1 MVMISGVPGRELS
14 THLPTCR
21 RFKFLQLTVQPGPVR
36 VSRPG
41 YLAENFQ
48 LICPPADGSSSSSS
62 CVPAR
67 VPGRELST
75 HLPTCR
81 RFKFLQL
88 TVQPGPVRVS
98 RPGYLAENFQLICP
112 PADGSSSSSSRF
124 NPDQFVCPG
133 QGTWPRTFNSS
144 AHLPT
149 VQVPPVR
156 VSRPGYLAK
165 NFQLICPPFDGSS
178 SSSSRF
184 NPDQFVCPG
193 QGTWPRTFN
202 SSAHLP
208 TVQVP
213 PAHGSTRT
221 SSCVPARVPGRE
233 LSTHLPTCQRFKF
246 LQFVCPG
253 QGTWPRTFNSSAHL
267 STVQVPPA
275 HGSTRTS
282 SCVPARVPG
291 RELSTHLPTCRRFKF
306 LQLTVQPG
314 PVRVSRPGYLA
325 ENFQLICSAADGSSS
340 SSSRFYPDNLVTPG
354 PRLGRL
360 DCFDSALRL
369 SIKVGISIS
378 F

>member
-1 MVMISGVPGRELS
+1 MRTTSGDKGYLAENFQLICPPADGSSSSSSRFNPDQFVCPGQGTWPRTFNSSAHLPTVQVPPVRVSRPGYLAENFQLICPPVDGSSSSSSRFNPDQFVCPGQGTWPRTFNSSTHLPTVQVPPAHGSTRTSSCVPARVPGRELS

-48 LICPPADGSSSSSS
+48 LICPPANGSSSSSS

-144 AHLPT
+144 A
-149 VQVPPVR
+149 
-156 VSRPGYLAK
+156 
-165 NFQLICPPFDGSS
+165 QL
-178 SSSSRF
+178 
-184 NPDQFVCPG
+184 
-193 QGTWPRTFN
+193 
-202 SSAHLP
+202 L

-221 SSCVPARVPGRE
+221 T
-233 LSTHLPTCQRFKF
+233 L
-246 LQFVCPG
+246 
-253 QGTWPRTFNSSAHL
+253 
-267 STVQVPPA
+267 
-275 HGSTRTS
+275 
-282 SCVPARVPG
+282 
-291 RELSTHLPTCRRFKF
+291 
-306 LQLTVQPG
+306 
-314 PVRVSRPGYLA
+314 
-325 ENFQLICSAADGSSS
+325 
-340 SSSRFYPDNLVTPG
+340 
-354 PRLGRL
+354 
-360 DCFDSALRL
+360 
-369 SIKVGISIS
+369 
-378 F
+378 